1 MVESTV
7 KGLLTEL
14 YCQTAFSKY
23 SILLSKPIIQDSK
36 IKPIVS
42 PKDDLNVRIIGVSK
56 YLTRNL

>member
-1 MVESTV
+1 MIAY
-7 KGLLTEL
+7 LTESDES
-14 YCQTAFSKY
+14 YIFM
-23 SILLSKPIIQDSK
+23 PIIQDSK